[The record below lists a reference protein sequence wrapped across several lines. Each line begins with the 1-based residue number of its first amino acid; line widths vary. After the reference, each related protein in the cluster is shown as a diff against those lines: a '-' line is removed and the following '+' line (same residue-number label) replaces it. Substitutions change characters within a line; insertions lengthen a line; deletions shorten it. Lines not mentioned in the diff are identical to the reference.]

1 MNQKQSIQLFQDSK
15 VRTVWDEEQE
25 KWYFSVVDV
34 VGILVDSVDYQTARN
49 YWKVLKHRLLK
60 EGNEYDYTETK
71 ERGVRQAFSPLGVLR
86 CDSEDSAG

>member
-1 MNQKQSIQLFQDSK
+1 MYGLMNQKQSIQLFQDSK
-15 VRTVWDEEQE
+15 VRTVWEEEQE

-60 EGNEYDYTETK
+60 EGNEMVTSCNRLKLLAPDGKGILWY
-71 ERGVRQAFSPLGVLR
+71 LL
-86 CDSEDSAG
+86 